1 MVRRRQL
8 GAILRKRR
16 LDAGLSVRDVAE
28 HLMCHPAKISRL
40 ENAQRN
46 ISLRDV
52 RDLCDYYN
60 VSDRES
66 RELMDLARESRETA
80 WWQQFDL
87 GPAEEKFF
95 GLEGAATR
103 IADFGADVIP
113 GRFQTRDYAIA
124 IAETFVPENVAEVV
138 EMRMLRQQFSG
149 IEADHRCVLDESAL
163 RRVVGSAEVM
173 REQVRHLKKLA
184 TSATVDLRAIPF
196 SRGAHRGMNSGFTV
210 LQFGDSADD
219 MLTSAMPDVV
229 YMETLADD
237 VFLDRPEDVKIYLD
251 AFQGLQD
258 KALSQTDTVNFLA
271 SMELGE

>member
-1 MVRRRQL
+1 
-8 GAILRKRR
+8 
-16 LDAGLSVRDVAE
+16 
-28 HLMCHPAKISRL
+28 MCHPAKISRM

-52 RDLCDYYN
+52 RDLCDFYKI
-60 VSDRES
+60 SDRES

-87 GPAEEKFF
+87 GLAEEKFF

-103 IADFGADVIP
+103 LSDFGADVIP

-138 EMRMLRQQFSG
+138 KMRMLRQQFSG
-149 IEADHRCVLDESAL
+149 IEAEHRCVLDESAL
-163 RRVVGSAEVM
+163 RRVVGGAEVM
-173 REQVRHLKKLA
+173 REQVRHLIELA
-184 TSATVDLRAIPF
+184 TTTPIDFRAIPF
-196 SRGAHRGMNSGFTV
+196 SRGAHQGMNSGFTV
-210 LQFGDSADD
+210 LEFDDSADD
-219 MLTSAMPDVV
+219 TLTSTMPDVV

-251 AFQGLQD
+251 VFQSLQAR
-258 KALSQTDTVNFLA
+258 ALPSAETIDFMLTIEFKDQ
-271 SMELGE
+271 